1 MVLSPGTGLGNIL
14 FVAVYNT
21 ARSDLLVW
29 PWSGQLGRVAL
40 CGLLGHNE
48 AVDHLENV
56 AVEGKHV
63 PIEKTRRG

>member
-29 PWSGQLGRVAL
+29 PALEWAAWVRCTLWASGAQ
-40 CGLLGHNE
+40 
-48 AVDHLENV
+48 
-56 AVEGKHV
+56 
-63 PIEKTRRG
+63 

>member
-1 MVLSPGTGLGNIL
+1 MLLSPGTGLGSIL
-14 FVAVYNT
+14 VVSVYNT
-21 ARSDLLVW
+21 AHSDLLVW
-29 PWSGQLGRVAL
+29 PWSGQLRRVAL